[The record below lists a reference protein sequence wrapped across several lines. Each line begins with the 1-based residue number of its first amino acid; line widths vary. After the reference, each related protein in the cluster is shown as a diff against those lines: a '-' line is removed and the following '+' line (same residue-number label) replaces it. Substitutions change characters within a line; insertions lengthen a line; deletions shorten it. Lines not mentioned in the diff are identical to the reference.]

1 MANVADVDALDF
13 EPDDDDLMDED
24 AAVDV
29 DATSPRVSAHIPKLK
44 SAITGGSVTAAA
56 VEKTKGRG
64 FREETDAERNNR
76 WFATILKSP
85 KHLSHNMPTHLNRG
99 YVAAVVSK
107 IRLSRSLHKN
117 QLSTEINHFT
127 KKVWGCNCNF

>member
-1 MANVADVDALDF
+1 MKMLPLTSMQPHLGFPLTYRSLNPPSPVAPSPLPLLRKPKAVVSVKKLTLNGIIVCQVALIRLIPMADPVQND
-13 EPDDDDLMDED
+13 M
-24 AAVDV
+24 
-29 DATSPRVSAHIPKLK
+29 S
-44 SAITGGSVTAAA
+44 
-56 VEKTKGRG
+56 
-64 FREETDAERNNR
+64 